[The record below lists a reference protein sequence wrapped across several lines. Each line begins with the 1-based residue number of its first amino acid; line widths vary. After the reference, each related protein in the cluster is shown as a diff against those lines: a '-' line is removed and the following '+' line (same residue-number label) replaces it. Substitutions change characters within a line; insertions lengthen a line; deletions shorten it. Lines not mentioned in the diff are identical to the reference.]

1 MRHVSYPQHP
11 TSPSLTPSGQD
22 CDLAE
27 ITEGF
32 INGGPLSFTPPLLEQ
47 SQSPQD
53 YPEAGMSSIQHSPLQ
68 PEDAHRGHIASSQ
81 RSRLESGGANISST
95 WTVHDDAVLMQARAH
110 SHGWGQ
116 IQKEHFPKKTANAC
130 RKRYERLVAKRRGPE
145 WDQEKLERL
154 SVEYNR
160 LREQTWQT
168 LAFAVGEKWQDV
180 EKACFDRGLKS
191 LTSPTRRAPS
201 SGHALLQ
208 QSEITKTPVTQPHP
222 RRVSALPLKDMLTH
236 D

>member
-53 YPEAGMSSIQHSPLQ
+53 MGPFQYSPRQ
-68 PEDAHRGHIASSQ
+68 PEDAHRGHTNSSH

-95 WTVHDDAVLMQARAH
+95 WTVHDDSILMQARAH

-160 LREQTWQT
+160 LREQTWQP

-180 EKACFDRGLKS
+180 EKAVSINPDFPMCDGTDLFS
-191 LTSPTRRAPS
+191 C
-201 SGHALLQ
+201 
-208 QSEITKTPVTQPHP
+208 PVF
-222 RRVSALPLKDMLTH
+222 R
-236 D
+236 